1 MGTRPGEFVLQLLM
15 ELAEEVKRYLDF
27 IYFTTKKSFAFFFL
41 KLFLILR

>member
-27 IYFTTKKSFAFFFL
+27 IYFTKKKALLFFL
-41 KLFLILR
+41 KLFLIGR